1 MIAKGITRICIRNG
15 DNGEKVVIVG
25 MMHTLILH
33 YYAPDEGSDS
43 EAGMMVV
50 DPKLDTL
57 VKIVGGIIG
66 DEATNIYNTLRYGTQ
81 KVTIMEKDKI

>member
-1 MIAKGITRICIRNG
+1 
-15 DNGEKVVIVG
+15 
-25 MMHTLILH
+25 MMHTLILY

-43 EAGMMVV
+43 EAGMMVI
-50 DPKLDTL
+50 DPKRDAL

-66 DEATNIYNTLRYGTQ
+66 DEATDMYNTLRYGTQ

>member
-1 MIAKGITRICIRNG
+1 MA
-15 DNGEKVVIVG
+15 IVR

-43 EAGMMVV
+43 EAGMMVI
-50 DPKLDTL
+50 DPRLDTL

-66 DEATNIYNTLRYGTQ
+66 DEATDMYNALRYRTQ
-81 KVTIMEKDKI
+81 KVTIMGEDKI

>member
-1 MIAKGITRICIRNG
+1 MTVSGLTGICIRN
-15 DNGEKVVIVG
+15 DDKGEVVIVR

-43 EAGMMVV
+43 EAGMMVI
-50 DPKLDTL
+50 DPKLDSL
-57 VKIVGGIIG
+57 VKIVGGLIG
-66 DEATNIYNTLRYGTQ
+66 DEATDMYNALRYGTQ